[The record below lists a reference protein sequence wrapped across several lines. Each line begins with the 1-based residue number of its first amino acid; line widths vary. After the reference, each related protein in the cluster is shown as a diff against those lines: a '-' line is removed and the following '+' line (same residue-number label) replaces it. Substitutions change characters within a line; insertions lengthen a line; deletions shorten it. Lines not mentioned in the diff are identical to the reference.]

1 MSLTSIK
8 SNGSSKTIILA
19 IPSLSIGG
27 AEQFVITLAKA
38 FKKTGHNVHILLLRN
53 EIKLPVP
60 SEIPVH
66 VFPYDRYR
74 KIPRFMRK
82 KIVAKALDA
91 FILKNMGKPDLLLSN
106 LKSIDQFLA
115 YSNLDNVYLVV
126 HNTLSKLHSL
136 SSRSINQLKEIY
148 LSKPCIG
155 VSKGVTEDLPILLEK
170 PISMITIYDPV
181 DIEKA
186 QDLSLAFIPPYRNY
200 LVNVSTFKM
209 AKRHDLLIEAYA
221 KSGLNVPL
229 VLVGDGEE
237 RHACEQLVQKLGI
250 TERVHFIGLT
260 SNPYPYIKH
269 ATSMVI
275 SSDFEG
281 LNISMLEAIAI
292 GTAVISTACPSGPP
306 EVLPS
311 DNLVPINNSEAL
323 AKKILAVTKNPER
336 FVVELDQKFHP
347 EYAATQ
353 YLKLLD
359 NSKTTVN

>member
-1 MSLTSIK
+1 MSLTYIEPNSK
-8 SNGSSKTIILA
+8 SKTIVLA

-38 FKKTGHNVHILLLRN
+38 LKKKGHNTHILLLRD
-53 EIKLPVP
+53 EIELPIP
-60 SEIPVH
+60 SDIPVH
-66 VFPYDRYR
+66 IFPYDSYR

-82 KIVAKALDA
+82 KIIAKSLDA
-91 FILKNMGKPDLLLSN
+91 YILKNIGNADLILSN

-115 YSNLDNVYLVV
+115 HSHLDNVYLIV

-136 SSRSINQLKEIY
+136 SSRSLKQLKDIY
-148 LSKPCIG
+148 LAKPCIG
-155 VSKGVTEDLPILLEK
+155 VSEGVTNDLPIFLDT
-170 PISMITIYDPV
+170 PINIITIYDPV
-181 DIEKA
+181 DVEKA
-186 QDLSLAFIPPYRNY
+186 QHLSLEFVPPYQDY

-221 KSGLNVPL
+221 KSGLSIPL
-229 VLVGDGEE
+229 VLVGDGQE
-237 RHACEQLVQKLGI
+237 RGACEKLVQKLGI
-250 TERVHFIGLT
+250 TDHVHFIGLT

-281 LNISMLEAIAI
+281 LNIAMLEAIAL

-311 DNLVPINNSEAL
+311 DNLVPTNNSEAL
-323 AKKILAVTKNPER
+323 AQKMLAVTKKPKDFIIALDER
-336 FVVELDQKFHP
+336 FYP
-347 EYAATQ
+347 EYAANQ
-353 YLKLLD
+353 YLMLMD
-359 NSKTTVN
+359 NNKSPIK